1 MNKNKQDNKK
11 LRWLILVLP
20 LVILIGV
27 IIAVQIT
34 RKNQLFESTSGEP
47 TTHNIPTKT
56 ISVQSELTNDAT
68 QDISTPKITTS
79 TGSIPEDLST
89 QMTYEVI
96 QTYPHDPGA
105 FTQGLIIH
113 EGFFYESTGL
123 YGQSSLRKV
132 VIESGEVLQQSDLP
146 SEYFGEGL
154 TIWEDNLVQLTW
166 RENVGFVYDLADFSL
181 KDQFT
186 YSTEGW
192 GLTHNGSDLIK
203 SDGSATLFFLDPET
217 YQITDRITVTYRNDP
232 VNRLNELE
240 FINGEIFANI
250 WQTDNIVR
258 IDPQTG
264 NVLSWIDLAGILA
277 EDSTTANTDVLN
289 GIAYEAETNRL
300 FVTGK
305 NWPFVFEIRL
315 VPQS

>member
-27 IIAVQIT
+27 IIAVQIM
-34 RKNQLFESTSGEP
+34 RKNPGIESTSGEP

-68 QDISTPKITTS
+68 QDISTPKITPS

-315 VPQS
+315 VPQP

>member
-27 IIAVQIT
+27 IIAVQIM
-34 RKNQLFESTSGEP
+34 RKNPGIESNSGEP

>member
-315 VPQS
+315 VPQP